1 MRVSLVYE
9 RIREEEAQLMRAVER
24 SGHELSLVH
33 LDSDNHFFLGE
44 KVLESDVA
52 LIRAISQTKSLLSS
66 ELIANMGLRCV
77 NSPETLRVCSNKL
90 TTSMKLLESGIP
102 TPRTAVAFSPEGAIR
117 AAKSIGFPVVVK
129 PINGSWGRLV
139 SLARDEEELRAI
151 VEHREAINS
160 PYYRVHY
167 IQEYVRKPGRDIRA
181 YGTEERFVTAIY
193 RISDHWITNTAR
205 GGRAEP
211 IKRNEELEDIVL
223 RTCEALGGGFL
234 GVDVVED
241 EERGLLVI
249 EANATTEF
257 KNAARVTGVDIA
269 SEIVSYALG
278 S

>member
-24 SGHELSLVH
+24 LGHELSLVH
-33 LDSDNHFFLGE
+33 LNSDKYFTLDRGAMR
-44 KVLESDVA
+44 SDVA
-52 LIRAISQTKSLLSS
+52 LIRAISQTNALLSS
-66 ELIANMGLRCV
+66 EMIEHMGVRCV
-77 NSPETLRVCSNKL
+77 NPSTVLRVCNNKL
-90 TTSMKLLESGIP
+90 TTSMRLSEVGIP
-102 TPRTAVAFSPEGAIR
+102 TPRTAVAFSPEGALR
-117 AAKSIGFPVVVK
+117 AARSIGFPVVLK

-151 VEHREAINS
+151 VEHREAIGS

-181 YGTEERFVTAIY
+181 YGTEEKFITAIY

-205 GGRAEP
+205 GGKAEP
-211 IKRNEELEDIVL
+211 VKPSSELEELVV

-234 GVDVVED
+234 GVDVAED
-241 EERGLLVI
+241 EGRGLLVM

-269 SEIVSYALG
+269 GEIVRYALG

>member
-1 MRVSLVYE
+1 MRFSLVYE
-9 RIREEEAQLMRAVER
+9 RLREEEAQLMKAVER
-24 SGHELSLVH
+24 LGHGLSLVH
-33 LDSDNHFFLGE
+33 LTSDRHFSLG
-44 KVLESDVA
+44 KSALESDVA
-52 LIRAISQTKSLLSS
+52 LIRTVSQTNALLFS
-66 ELIANMGLRCV
+66 ELIASTGVRCV
-77 NSPETLRVCSNKL
+77 NPPETIRVCGNKL
-90 TTSMKLLESGIP
+90 STSMRLLEAGVP
-102 TPRTAVAFSPEGAIR
+102 TPRTAVAFSPEGALR
-117 AAKSIGFPVVVK
+117 AAREMGFPVVVK
-129 PINGSWGRLV
+129 PVNGSWGRLV

-181 YGTEERFVTAIY
+181 YGTEEGFLTAIY
-193 RISDHWITNTAR
+193 RVSDHWITNTAR
-205 GGRAEP
+205 GGRVEP
-211 IKRNEELEDIVL
+211 AKRNEELENIVV

-234 GVDVVED
+234 GVDLVED

-269 SEIVSYALG
+269 GEIVRYASG